1 MSSVPK
7 SEITD
12 RKSCQYR
19 YPPGLKHNLLFYFFN
34 RVFRPREPIRFFQ
47 YLAATYGPAAYYRI
61 GRENILFLNDPELI
75 KDILVTQ
82 HQNFTKERTQQRMKI
97 LVGEGLITSEGKFH
111 LRQRRLAQPA
121 FHRSRIST
129 YATAMVERALRTSQR
144 WSSGNLPQRDIA
156 LDMMHLT
163 LSIVGKTLFGSD
175 VERDRKSVV

>member
-1 MSSVPK
+1 EKDCLMSSLPK

-47 YLAATYGPAAYYRI
+47 YLAKTYGSIAYYRI
-61 GRENILFLNDPELI
+61 GRENILFLNHPELI
-75 KDILVTQ
+75 KEILVTQ

-97 LVGEGLITSEGKFH
+97 LVGDGLITSEGKFH

-129 YATAMVERALRTSQR
+129 YAATMVERASRVGER
-144 WSSGNLPQRDIA
+144 WESESKPQRDIA

-163 LSIVGKTLFGSD
+163 LSVVGKTLFDSD
-175 VERDRKSVV
+175 VE